1 MDEFKEYLEKKN
13 LSKNTIYQYT
23 KYLKHYVDAYNEYP
37 TGEQQDVYRNVENL
51 KLKKSKLKVEATST
65 KSQTLKAVIAYRNS
79 KGLSNDKMVEMYNDV
94 NREARETAL
103 ENNKIA
109 EETLPSIDE
118 HMKWVDSLYDLEDV
132 EKLRAWVIN
141 KLIINKNVRNKDL
154 VAEIV
159 SKTGH
164 LKKMKQDK
172 NYLYVHK
179 NEATYIRNDYK
190 TAKTY
195 GELKSDLDEPKNRI
209 RMIKALRIIQK
220 NTPDR
225 QLVPLTRL
233 NDLSNYIISK
243 TNGLG
248 ETKLMKMVLKKKNS
262 LGEASKISANR
273 GTSLSTLQQNYNIK
287 Q

>member
-1 MDEFKEYLEKKN
+1 MDEFKKYLEEKN
-13 LSKNTIYQYT
+13 LAKNTIYQYT
-23 KYLKHYVDAYNEYP
+23 KYLKHYLEEYNEFP
-37 TGEQQDVYRNVENL
+37 VGEQQDVYRNVENL
-51 KLKKSKLKVEATST
+51 KLKKHNNKQDTST

-79 KGLSNDKMVEMYNDV
+79 KGLSNDRMVDMYSDV
-94 NREARETAL
+94 NREAREKAF

-109 EETLPSIDE
+109 EEKLPSIDE
-118 HMKWVDSLYDLEDV
+118 HMKWVDSLYDLEDI

-164 LKKMKQDK
+164 LKKMKPDR

-220 NTPDR
+220 SSPDR
-225 QLVPLTRL
+225 HLIPLNKL
-233 NDLSNYIISK
+233 NDLSNYVISK

-273 GTSLSTLQQNYNIK
+273 GTSLPTLQQNYNIK